1 MALYLRHRE
10 DGIQW
15 AVWKMEEPLDVLLSL
30 LPNTRKISCEKELL
44 RFTSERRKMEWLSVR
59 VLLYSMLQEDK
70 EIVYSSEGK
79 PFLSDHSF
87 YISISHTKGY
97 VAVMLASSVPVG
109 IDIEQYAQ
117 RVHKVCDRY
126 VRPDEQV
133 ESYQGDITWGLL
145 LHWSAKEAV
154 FKRMENADADLR
166 KLRLTHFIPQ
176 EEGTFQVQELVTA
189 QQELYSVG
197 YRICPDFVLTW
208 TLN

>member
-1 MALYLRHRE
+1 MFFM
-10 DGIQW
+10 IQITL
-15 AVWKMEEPLDVLLSL
+15 KLTLILLIL
-30 LPNTRKISCEKELL
+30 IIWT
-44 RFTSERRKMEWLSVR
+44 
-59 VLLYSMLQEDK
+59 
-70 EIVYSSEGK
+70 
-79 PFLSDHSF
+79 
-87 YISISHTKGY
+87 
-97 VAVMLASSVPVG
+97 
-109 IDIEQYAQ
+109 DIEQYAQ
-117 RVHKVCDRY
+117 RVHKVSDRY

-208 TLN
+208 TLNWTDEEMCEVLFSVCYHCPNVVSF